1 MNKYILVAS
10 VLAGLSTAGV
20 AAEQVAAQSA
30 NPAMPNLANMTPE
43 QVAATKTLVRRSVGH
58 PVEHPELVPP
68 VAGPQPF
75 VQIPAGGGAVVAV
88 PMK

>member
-1 MNKYILVAS
+1 MNSYILAAF
-10 VLAGLSTAGV
+10 VLAGLNMAGV
-20 AAEQVAAQSA
+20 AAAQVAPQSA

-58 PVEHPELVPP
+58 PVEHPELAPP
-68 VAGPQPF
+68 ATGPQPF